1 MARGETEPLKGIYY
15 EHQVAPGD
23 LYCIDNKGDAENRIF
38 KKVYNGELPVYKS
51 LRNGAFFR
59 IFQKLF
65 FRLLSTLQVRYPE
78 LSDTFGKV

>member
-51 LRNGAFFR
+51 LRNGALFSNFPKI
-59 IFQKLF
+59 IFSFTVNTPSKI
-65 FRLLSTLQVRYPE
+65 P
-78 LSDTFGKV
+78 